1 MNQMN
6 TQPPVVVRQEGI
18 GLSIAGTRITIYDI
32 MDYVKNDWPPN
43 LIQQWLRLTDA
54 QIKGVMEYLTTHREQ
69 LEVEYQQVLAWAEEK
84 RRYWEERNRER
95 FAQIAAL
102 PPKPGTEALWAK
114 LKAQKAKHEQEE
126 REAAERDRQYYS
138 RFSRS

>member
-6 TQPPVVVRQEGI
+6 TQPPVVLKQEGI
-18 GLSIAGTRITIYDI
+18 GLSIAGTRITIYDV
-32 MDYVKNDWPPN
+32 MDYVKNDWPPK

-54 QIKGVMEYLTTHREQ
+54 QLKGVMEYLTTHREQ
-69 LEVEYQQVLAWAEEK
+69 LETEYQQVLAWAAEK

-102 PPKPGTEALWAK
+102 PPKPGTAALWAK

-126 REAAERDRQYYS
+126 REEAEHDRQYYS
-138 RFSRS
+138 RLG